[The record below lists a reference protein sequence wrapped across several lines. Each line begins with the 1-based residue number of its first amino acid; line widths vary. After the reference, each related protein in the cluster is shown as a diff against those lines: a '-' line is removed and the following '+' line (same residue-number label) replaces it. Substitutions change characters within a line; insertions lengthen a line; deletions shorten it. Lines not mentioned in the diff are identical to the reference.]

1 MGAEISSTEDFH
13 SFEKNFV
20 FIKQFQCPNYGEIKL
35 MKHPTLEQYVA
46 IKIMLQQGLL
56 DPKKREERALEQKNM
71 KHESLAQCINVF
83 FNDHEEL
90 CGKFIKIHLAY
101 EYIQRTLQQEMEFRA
116 NNHEFFSEN
125 EVLSLIFSVI
135 SALVFLKSHKK
146 THGDIN
152 PSHILLTK
160 EGKYKITDIQYLT
173 EFDEY
178 KRFFAGLGSKCYL
191 SPLLF
196 KSLGHRSLTPIHN
209 EEKSCV
215 FSLGMTIVQLGLLEY
230 PIDLYNFDT
239 FEINEKSLKGFQN
252 KKALGLY
259 SERFQKL
266 LWQMIAFNENERIGY
281 DGILQELDIIK
292 NSNSFIYN
300 SNNNNLVNEYVEKP
314 KKAHFENMMT
324 TNKLTSSAAK
334 TLEKENLFDD
344 EEEIMISIPTNI
356 EQVYEKIFH
365 K

>member
-1 MGAEISSTEDFH
+1 MGAETSSTENFH

-56 DPKKREERALEQKNM
+56 DPKKLEQTVVEQKNM
-71 KHESLAQCINVF
+71 KHESLVQCINVF

-101 EYIQRTLQQEMEFRA
+101 EYIPRTLQHEMEFRA
-116 NNHEFFSEN
+116 NNHEFFSEK
-125 EVLSLIFSVI
+125 EVLSLIFSVT
-135 SALVFLKSHKK
+135 SALIFLRNHKK

-160 EGKYKITDIQYLT
+160 DGKYKITDIQYLT

-178 KRFFAGLGSKCYL
+178 KRFFAGLGEKCYL

-196 KSLGHRSLTPIHN
+196 KSLGHRSLAPIHDQ
-209 EEKSCV
+209 EKSCI

-239 FEINEKSLKGFQN
+239 FEINEKLLKGFQN

-259 SERFQKL
+259 SESLQKL
-266 LWQMIAFNENERIGY
+266 LWQMIAFNENDRIGY
-281 DGILQELDIIK
+281 DGILQALEVIK
-292 NSNSFIYN
+292 NGNSFIYN
-300 SNNNNLVNEYVEKP
+300 NKNSNIDHEYVEKP
-314 KKAHFENMMT
+314 KKANFENIMT
-324 TNKLTSSAAK
+324 SNKLTSSAAK
-334 TLEKENLFDD
+334 TLEKENMFDD

-356 EQVYEKIFH
+356 EKVYDKIFN